1 MREYLR
7 GGPVITADVS
17 YDAERGTVAP
27 QFYADPAPP
36 PRIGAIVGDVAHN
49 LRSSLDVAAL
59 QLAVANDEAAALKQR
74 HLVTFP
80 LTKTGEAF
88 LRHRALAFF
97 SEQAFALIESLQPYQ
112 PSMEAL
118 GWLRD
123 LSNADKHRLA
133 TISFTAI
140 AEDPSVEAGAKAFSN
155 LHVRF
160 GTDEGHFG
168 LMAVQAI
175 AVTVEAAVRQIEALC
190 ADSPP

>member
-1 MREYLR
+1 
-7 GGPVITADVS
+7 
-17 YDAERGTVAP
+17 
-27 QFYADPAPP
+27 
-36 PRIGAIVGDVAHN
+36 
-49 LRSSLDVAAL
+49 
-59 QLAVANDEAAALKQR
+59 
-74 HLVTFP
+74 LVTFP

-97 SEQAFALIESLQPYQ
+97 SEQASALIESLQPYQ

-133 TISFTAI
+133 TISFTAV
-140 AEDPSVEAGAKAFSN
+140 AEDPSVEAGTKAFSN

-175 AVTVEAAVRQIEALC
+175 AVTVEAAVQQIEALC